1 MEIETLM
8 AIREW
13 AYVIFTGLMVVL
25 LYSYIYY
32 LYSSEKKGEKDYE
45 KFAKIALDDNVDST
59 PTQSTSAW
67 ETKKE
72 DKEENKKKE
81 AQKRRKR

>member
-1 MEIETLM
+1 M
-8 AIREW
+8 AIREY
-13 AYVIFTGLMVVL
+13 AYVIFTDLMVVL

-45 KFAKIALDDNVDST
+45 KFSNIALDDNIDST
-59 PTQSTSAW
+59 PIQSTSAW

-72 DKEENKKKE
+72 DKGENE
-81 AQKRRKR
+81 

>member
-1 MEIETLM
+1 MDVETLM
-8 AIREW
+8 AIREY
-13 AYVIFTGLMVVL
+13 AYVIFTALMVVL

-45 KFAKIALDDNVDST
+45 KFSNIALDDNIDST
-59 PTQSTSAW
+59 PIQSTSAW

-72 DKEENKKKE
+72 DKGENE
-81 AQKRRKR
+81 